1 MIELLLFFFI
11 TMCISGLLITL
22 LVKEM
27 MLALGGLL
35 ITLLGV
41 SGLMVLA
48 LADFNAVV
56 QLMVYVGGVLIL
68 LIFGYMMSNR
78 QEKTGQITIERFNRV
93 AAYFVSISLLALLT
107 YSILTTDFELYPQY
121 FGAQIATL
129 APSSIEGIGI
139 LLFTKYLIPFEIAGL
154 FLLVALIYATTLTK
168 E

>member
-1 MIELLLFFFI
+1 
-11 TMCISGLLITL
+11 MCVAGLLITL

-41 SGLMVLA
+41 SGLMILA

-78 QEKTGQITIERFNRV
+78 QEKTGQITIERFNRL
-93 AAYFVSISLLALLT
+93 AAYIVSIFLFGLLS

-121 FGAQIATL
+121 FGSQIATT